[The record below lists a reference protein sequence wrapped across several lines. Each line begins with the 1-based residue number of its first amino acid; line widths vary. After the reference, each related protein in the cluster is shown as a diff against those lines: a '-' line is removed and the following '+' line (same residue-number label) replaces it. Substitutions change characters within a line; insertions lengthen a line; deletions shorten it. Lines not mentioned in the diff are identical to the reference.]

1 MRSGADQCVPRMRY
15 RDHST
20 QVPVMNANSFV
31 RTKPVEPC
39 VHGWHSEAHLG
50 PVQGMNTNLFA
61 ASLDRVVGPVGAAEV
76 LEISLRT
83 LDNVRDNDPTFPA
96 PRYIGR
102 LPRWTVSTLL
112 AWVAAPASHQLL
124 LAGNVEDTDL
134 DAELA
139 DLADEE
145 SWNVH

>member
-1 MRSGADQCVPRMRY
+1 
-15 RDHST
+15 
-20 QVPVMNANSFV
+20 MNADPISQ
-31 RTKPVEPC
+31 TKSVEPC
-39 VHGWHSEAHLG
+39 VHGWHPEAEAG
-50 PVQGMNTNLFA
+50 PVQGMNPNIFA
-61 ASLDRVVGPVGAAEV
+61 PTFDRVVGPAGAAEV
-76 LEISLRT
+76 LEISPRT

-124 LAGNVEDTDL
+124 FAGNVEDTDL

>member
-1 MRSGADQCVPRMRY
+1 
-15 RDHST
+15 
-20 QVPVMNANSFV
+20 MNADPISQ
-31 RTKPVEPC
+31 TELVEPR
-39 VHGWHSEAHLG
+39 VHEWHLEARTG

-61 ASLDRVVGPVGAAEV
+61 PFLDRVVGPVGAAEV

-124 LAGNVEDTDL
+124 LAGDVEDTDL

>member
-1 MRSGADQCVPRMRY
+1 
-15 RDHST
+15 
-20 QVPVMNANSFV
+20 MNADPISPT
-31 RTKPVEPC
+31 RSVEPC
-39 VHGWHSEAHLG
+39 VHDWHLEARTG

-61 ASLDRVVGPVGAAEV
+61 PSLDRVVGPDGAAEV
-76 LEISLRT
+76 LEISPRMLVK
-83 LDNVRDNDPTFPA
+83 VRDNDPTFPE

-124 LAGNVEDTDL
+124 LAGDVEDTDL